1 MSLNGLDD
9 VKVKEA
15 HEAAVA
21 EAGGWYVNSSC
32 FFPLLLWSLPQVRL
46 AGGRFTWQLQ
56 FKSLMTEGAYTGS
69 CSNTPV
75 AMRSTS

>member
-21 EAGGWYVNSSC
+21 EAGGWYVNPLISFSFFVPGSS
-32 FFPLLLWSLPQVRL
+32 PGQTGRWALYLTITDRSLIN
-46 AGGRFTWQLQ
+46 
-56 FKSLMTEGAYTGS
+56 EGAYTGS

>member
-15 HEAAVA
+15 HDAAVA
-21 EAGGWYVNSSC
+21 EAGGWYVNFYLFS
-32 FFPLLLWSLPQVRL
+32 FPQGQTCRRALYLLNPNQALISER
-46 AGGRFTWQLQ
+46 
-56 FKSLMTEGAYTGS
+56 AYTGS